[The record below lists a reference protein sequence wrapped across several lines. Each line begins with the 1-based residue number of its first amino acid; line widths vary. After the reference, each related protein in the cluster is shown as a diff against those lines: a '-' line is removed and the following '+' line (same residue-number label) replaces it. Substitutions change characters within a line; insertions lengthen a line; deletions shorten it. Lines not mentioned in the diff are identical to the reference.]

1 MDDEAPGVPEW
12 VVTYGDM
19 MSLLLTFF
27 IMLVSLSE
35 VVADKKYQAILEAI
49 MQYSGYEAAPPSP
62 EGKNFA
68 LNSVVERLD
77 TLGSFTSGPGT
88 GGIRQASMPGE
99 SLQILRTREGKPR
112 RVGNPILFETGE
124 FTLSEAALDQ
134 LVEAARQLAGKPN
147 KIDLRGHVAHDTE
160 NTGIMLCYQRS
171 KAVRAELIALGISP
185 VRIRITA
192 VGSAEPETTI
202 SDQLTPHPDRVEVM
216 ILDAFA
222 SEFIGPSELPE

>member
-35 VVADKKYQAILEAI
+35 VVADKKYQAILEAL
-49 MQYSGYEAAPPSP
+49 MQYTGYEAAPQSP

-68 LNSVVERLD
+68 LNAVVEKLT
-77 TLGSFTSGPGT
+77 TLGSFTNGAGS
-88 GGIRQASMPGE
+88 GGIRQVSMPGD

-112 RVGNPILFETGE
+112 RVGDPVFFEPGE
-124 FTLSEAALDQ
+124 FTLSETAKSQ
-134 LVEAARQLAGKPN
+134 LVEVARELAGKPN
-147 KIDLRGHVAHDTE
+147 KIDLRGHVASESTP
-160 NTGIMLCYQRS
+160 NGMMLCYQRA
-171 KAVRAELIALGISP
+171 KAVRAELIDLGIST
-185 VRIRITA
+185 VRIRLTA

-202 SDQLTPHPDRVEVM
+202 SEQLTPHPDRVEVM

-222 SEFIGPSELPE
+222 SEFIGPEAPLE